1 MKKNIQK
8 NCIAFT
14 LMEMTLVLLITS
26 IIAAA
31 STPIVTSAVSDYA
44 ERAYAP
50 TEGESA
56 DAPWRNASGYNGGGI
71 YNPPIEA
78 TSPVGINSKFGSS
91 ASNYKYPALAIEA
104 RDGNLISNPQIQVR
118 ANNDVALSKYSNIS
132 MDAYE
137 NISFTTG
144 GENSFAAGKTSNASN
159 NYIGARNIFMGSMLQ
174 SYSGYTYSDMYYN
187 NSIFI
192 GNTINSRMTENVV
205 NIGSKISRH
214 SHERNTIN
222 IGYNLNSSYSSSTY
236 QGNVIIGHYSNLT
249 SVRDVITIG
258 NFASQNSA
266 YVNDISIGHG
276 AGEYSIIFSG
286 SLPETSNIAIG
297 AYASKRYMAYSGS
310 LNIKDRQAISIG
322 YKAGYIEN
330 GLESYATR
338 LRDISIG
345 FYAGFKNMSIS
356 TGSSNDNIE
365 IGEFASYDGNR
376 TSSYK
381 NIKIG
386 TYSGLYGTSIA
397 SGNILIGAYAGKSIK
412 ADNVIAIGSSLSN
425 SSSTGYNVGQLNSQG
440 IILIGAYAGASSGA
454 QYGNIAIG
462 SYAGYNSATSTSYLY
477 GNVGIGYAACGFYM
491 SQARNKW
498 CLGWGGYSSAISTF
512 WTPSNNDTP
521 QMFVGYGLAPVNTY
535 TNTSIVFYANDVYKP
550 TSTSFNTFSVAS
562 DRRLKTNIVPL
573 RDNSLEKIRKV
584 NIYDY
589 TLKDDDHKVPQIGV
603 IAQEHK
609 NVFPQDVRIE
619 PTSKLYAVGLDWMIY
634 TMLDAIKDI
643 DKNVQNLQNKT
654 NAYIKDFMGLKS
666 KVAKLEAQSKA
677 LNSQNKVLKSRL
689 AKINAKLK

>member
-1 MKKNIQK
+1 
-8 NCIAFT
+8 
-14 LMEMTLVLLITS
+14 MEMTLVLLITS

-44 ERAYAP
+44 ERVYAP

-71 YNPPIEA
+71 YNPPVEA
-78 TSPVGINSKFGSS
+78 TSPIGINSKFGSS

-104 RDGNLISNPQIQVR
+104 RDGNIISNSQIQIRV
-118 ANNDVALSKYSNIS
+118 NSSTPALTQYSNIS

-137 NISFTTG
+137 NIVFITGSEGSFT
-144 GENSFAAGKTSNASN
+144 AGKVASASN

-187 NSIFI
+187 NSVFL
-192 GNTINSRMTENVV
+192 GSMINSRMTENVI

-222 IGYNLNSSYSSSTY
+222 IGYNLNSSYSNSTY
-236 QGNVIIGHYSNLT
+236 QGNVVIGNYSNLT
-249 SVRDVITIG
+249 SIRDVITIG
-258 NFASQNSA
+258 NYASRNSA
-266 YVNDISIGHG
+266 FINDVVIGKYAGMNSATDIIDDSSNVIIGTYASSRPVLSPYSSNGNKKSIFIGNKAGVISNNEKALSRYYDISLGYYASNRVLNSNEG
-276 AGEYSIIFSG
+276 RDT
-286 SLPETSNIAIG
+286 SLNNIAIG
-297 AYASKRYMAYSGS
+297 KYADYLLGFDAMS
-310 LNIKDRQAISIG
+310 LA
-322 YKAGYIEN
+322 
-330 GLESYATR
+330 
-338 LRDISIG
+338 
-345 FYAGFKNMSIS
+345 
-356 TGSSNDNIE
+356 SN
-365 IGEFASYDGNR
+365 
-376 TSSYK
+376 

-386 TYSGLYGTSIA
+386 TYSGTNTAKYLH
-397 SGNILIGAYAGKSIK
+397 NIL
-412 ADNVIAIGSSLSN
+412 
-425 SSSTGYNVGQLNSQG
+425 
-440 IILIGAYAGASSGA
+440 
-454 QYGNIAIG
+454 IG
-462 SYAGYNSATSTSYLY
+462 SYAGYYMEDKDTIAIGSVPSSSSTPVGTGADSRRGIYFGPYAGTYSRAQYGSLYIGYYAGYNAANNSTYTY
-477 GNVGIGYAACGFYM
+477 GNVGIGYAACGSFM
-491 SQARNKW
+491 TQARNKW

-512 WTPSNNDTP
+512 WNPTNDTP
-521 QMFVGYGLAPVNTY
+521 QMFVGYALAPVNTY

-550 TSTSFNTFSVAS
+550 TSTSFSTFSVAS
-562 DRRLKTNIVPL
+562 DKRLKTNIVPL

-609 NVFPQDVRIE
+609 NIFPQDVRIE
-619 PTSKLYAVGLDWMIY
+619 PMSKLYAVGLDWMIY

-677 LNSQNKVLKSRL
+677 LNNQNKDLKSRL